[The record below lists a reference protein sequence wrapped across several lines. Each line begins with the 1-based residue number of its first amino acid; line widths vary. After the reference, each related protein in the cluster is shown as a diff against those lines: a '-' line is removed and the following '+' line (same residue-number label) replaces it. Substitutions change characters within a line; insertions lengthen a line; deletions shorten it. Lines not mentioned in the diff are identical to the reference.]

1 MESAGCFLSICLNMK
16 KKEGWN
22 MKKMFKK
29 LTCIILTA
37 IMVCTTM
44 AFTVSAAS
52 GPSYSKRQTV
62 YMTSKNSN
70 SSYTSIYVGNLT
82 SSQKISK
89 SSVKS
94 SKSAV
99 LAPYS
104 LYRNTY
110 SYENQYFESGMKGY
124 KGSGYSYSIELRAK
138 KAGSA
143 NISFKIGSKKYTS
156 KVTVKAYTN
165 PISSLTVTGVKN
177 GSSSNLAGKFKNE
190 NYSDL
195 KLSKNV
201 KNATVTCKASSGWKI
216 RRIGTY
222 DTNNKLQRSIST
234 SAQGGISAL
243 SLHAGNLIKNHINE
257 ITVDLVNTK
266 TGGSLSCTMYL
277 S

>member
-22 MKKMFKK
+22 MKKTFKK

-52 GPSYSKRQTV
+52 GPSYSTSQTV
-62 YMTSKNSN
+62 YMTSKNSTGN
-70 SSYTSIYVGNLT
+70 YVSIYVGNLT
-82 SSQKISK
+82 SSQKITK

-94 SKSAV
+94 SNNAV
-99 LAPYS
+99 AQPRS
-104 LYRNTY
+104 LYRSTY
-110 SYENQYFESGMKGY
+110 TYENQYLTGNDKGY
-124 KGSGYSYSIELRAK
+124 KGSGYSYSIELNAK
-138 KAGSA
+138 KAGNA

-177 GSSSNLAGKFKNE
+177 GSNSNLAGKFKNE
-190 NYSDL
+190 SYSSL

-201 KNATVTCKASSGWKI
+201 KNATVTCKSASGWKI
-216 RRIGTY
+216 TRIGTY
-222 DTNNKLQRSIST
+222 DENNKLQRSIST
-234 SAQGGISAL
+234 RNAGASAL
-243 SLHAGNLIKNHINE
+243 SLHAGNLTKNQRNE
-257 ITVDLVNTK
+257 ITVDLINTK

>member
-22 MKKMFKK
+22 MKKTFKK

-94 SKSAV
+94 SKSSV

-110 SYENQYFESGMKGY
+110 SYENQYFERGMKGY
-124 KGSGYSYSIELRAK
+124 KGSDYSYSIELRAK

-177 GSSSNLAGKFKNE
+177 RSSSNLAGKFKR
-190 NYSDL
+190 
-195 KLSKNV
+195 KLFRFK
-201 KNATVTCKASSGWKI
+201 TVQKCKKCD
-216 RRIGTY
+216 R
-222 DTNNKLQRSIST
+222 
-234 SAQGGISAL
+234 
-243 SLHAGNLIKNHINE
+243 
-257 ITVDLVNTK
+257 
-266 TGGSLSCTMYL
+266 YL
-277 S
+277 

>member
-143 NISFKIGSKKYTS
+143 NISF
-156 KVTVKAYTN
+156 
-165 PISSLTVTGVKN
+165 
-177 GSSSNLAGKFKNE
+177 
-190 NYSDL
+190 
-195 KLSKNV
+195 
-201 KNATVTCKASSGWKI
+201 
-216 RRIGTY
+216 
-222 DTNNKLQRSIST
+222 
-234 SAQGGISAL
+234 
-243 SLHAGNLIKNHINE
+243 
-257 ITVDLVNTK
+257 
-266 TGGSLSCTMYL
+266 
-277 S
+277 

>member
-22 MKKMFKK
+22 MKKTFKK

-110 SYENQYFESGMKGY
+110 SYENQYFESGMKGN

-177 GSSSNLAGKFKNE
+177 GSSSNLAGKFKNK
-190 NYSDL
+190 NYSSL

-201 KNATVTCKASSGWKI
+201 KKATVTCKAASGWKI
-216 RRIGTY
+216 VRIGTF
-222 DTNNKLQRSIST
+222 DENNKLQRSIST
-234 SAQGGISAL
+234 RNEGASVL
-243 SLHAGNLIKNHINE
+243 SLHAGNLTKNHINE

>member
-22 MKKMFKK
+22 MKKTFKK

-70 SSYTSIYVGNLT
+70 SSYTTIYVGNLT

-104 LYRNTY
+104 LYRNT
-110 SYENQYFESGMKGY
+110 
-124 KGSGYSYSIELRAK
+124 
-138 KAGSA
+138 
-143 NISFKIGSKKYTS
+143 
-156 KVTVKAYTN
+156 
-165 PISSLTVTGVKN
+165 
-177 GSSSNLAGKFKNE
+177 
-190 NYSDL
+190 
-195 KLSKNV
+195 
-201 KNATVTCKASSGWKI
+201 
-216 RRIGTY
+216 
-222 DTNNKLQRSIST
+222 
-234 SAQGGISAL
+234 
-243 SLHAGNLIKNHINE
+243 
-257 ITVDLVNTK
+257 
-266 TGGSLSCTMYL
+266 
-277 S
+277 

>member
-1 MESAGCFLSICLNMK
+1 MK
-16 KKEGWN
+16 KT
-22 MKKMFKK
+22 FKK

-110 SYENQYFESGMKGY
+110 SYENQYFESGMKGN

-165 PISSLTVTGVKN
+165 PISSLTVT
-177 GSSSNLAGKFKNE
+177 
-190 NYSDL
+190 
-195 KLSKNV
+195 
-201 KNATVTCKASSGWKI
+201 CKAASGWKI
-216 RRIGTY
+216 VRIGTF
-222 DTNNKLQRSIST
+222 DENNKLQRSIST
-234 SAQGGISAL
+234 RNEGASVL
-243 SLHAGNLIKNHINE
+243 SLHAGNLTKNHINE